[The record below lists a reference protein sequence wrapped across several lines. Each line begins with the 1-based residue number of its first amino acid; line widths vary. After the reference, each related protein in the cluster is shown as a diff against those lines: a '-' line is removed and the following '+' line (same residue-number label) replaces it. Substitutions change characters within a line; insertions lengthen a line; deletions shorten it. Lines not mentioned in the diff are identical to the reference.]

1 MKNVIVKYSLSLFV
15 ILFVSELGLLGQVS
29 RFYTSSNS
37 GLENSQINQ
46 IYQDRVG
53 FVWIAT
59 EDGLSSFDGIKFTT
73 YTHRDGDSTSLL
85 TNYVQSMYED
95 HRHDFWVGTASGL
108 QRYDRLKNCFSNFIL
123 RDDLG
128 QVLDPYI
135 STIIPYD
142 SNHVLVGTSGHGFY
156 IINLKTFHYTIS
168 NTNRLFPTSTFIHSL
183 LRESN
188 GDVWVGT
195 ENDGAFLFHRNLN
208 VPIENINAFSLLGH
222 YCQGQQIN
230 SFVDDVSHNKVF
242 IGSLNEGIFVYD
254 KIHGTLRAASSVDA
268 RLCSVRSMFR
278 DTQGRVWIGTNDKGL
293 MLLNP
298 DNEQLMVPDTISQNP
313 TSGYWH
319 VSSIMEDSQGN
330 IWTALYEK
338 GIYVIPNFINRF
350 HYEAFSSI
358 NLGQNV
364 SCVMAILIDRNN
376 GLWVGTDGS
385 GLFYKAAGS
394 SNIVNFTKENSRL
407 LSNSI
412 SALWQDKKGI
422 IWVGTALDGLFTVN
436 ESHQLVP
443 FSKQNELSGRKITAI
458 KGDQLGNI
466 WIGTYGEGVDCVNAQ
481 TGKIDIYQNQ
491 QGTTKLISNNWI
503 NTLLLDKEGNMII
516 GTFQGLNAINIKT
529 RKATY
534 YNHIPGLP
542 YNTKI
547 YSLCEDYRGIL
558 WVGTNSGLIAFDRK
572 TQKAQLYTTHDGLP
586 NNVINAIEE
595 DSQHNLW
602 ISTNHGLVK
611 FSLVTGT
618 MVSFH
623 AYDGLQSDEFR
634 RGAAW
639 KSPEGKLYFG
649 GINGINSFYPNEI
662 SHSRKVPNVYIT
674 DFMVF
679 NESVNV
685 GQPNRFGVKLS
696 CAIPFAD
703 KITLTHND
711 NVFSIQFDALEFTN
725 PQSITYKYKME
736 GFDQGWKSANADNR
750 IVTYTN
756 LSPGKY
762 FFKVKATNSDMNGSE
777 SMKELEIII
786 LPPWWLTWWAKLFYL
801 LIAIAIGFAV
811 YREMEKKLINK
822 RLQLQKDHEEE
833 IKESK
838 LRFFTNISHEIRTPI
853 TLIIS
858 PLEQLQSDEKDLQRK
873 ALYHLMYRNALRIL
887 RLINQLMDM
896 RKIDNK
902 QMKLHFQET
911 DLVFLIKDVMMS
923 FDYMANH
930 KKIDF
935 QFDSRMQSLNVWID
949 PSNFDKILFN
959 VLSNAFK
966 FTPENGHIAVTLS
979 VGQDEK
985 NATPLSN
992 YVEIGISDSGPGI
1005 DAAAIDKIYD
1015 RFVQGSSKQEQLGSG
1030 IGLHLT
1036 KQLVELHH
1044 GTIFAINNEIGCT
1057 FYIRIPLS
1065 SGHLTADELQPNQ
1078 QHQGLYISQ
1087 STSNA
1092 QNNDLNNEF
1101 ETTRSSTRSLPKV
1114 FIVDDDKDMLSYLR
1128 IELGAAFRVS
1138 VFGSSKEAWNAI
1150 ASELPDVVISDIV
1163 MPEMDG
1169 NDLCAKVKT
1178 NPNTNHIPV
1187 ILLSSMTK
1195 DEDIITGLDCGA
1207 DVYLTKPFNIDILKR
1222 HINQVVANRETI
1234 RKKFTLPIDVDYNLL
1249 KVNSADKRLLD
1260 KTIKI
1265 IKDNIEDSEFNVEKL
1280 SIEVGLSRV
1289 HLNRKLKELIQ
1300 VSPSDMIR
1308 SIRLKQAAYLM
1319 INNEINISEVAYKV
1333 GFASHSY
1340 FTNSFHDFFGM
1351 KPSEFIDKYKDDP
1364 TNPMLKDI
1372 LG

>member
-1 MKNVIVKYSLSLFV
+1 MRNIITKFSFFLFSA
-15 ILFVSELGLLGQVS
+15 LFAFSITAFGQVS

-46 IYQDRVG
+46 IYQDRIG

-59 EDGLSSFDGIKFTT
+59 EDGLSSFDGMKFTT
-73 YTHRDGDSTSLL
+73 YTHRVGDSTSLL

-95 HRHDFWVGTASGL
+95 NYHNFWVGTASGL
-108 QRYDRLKNCFSNFIL
+108 QRDDRLKNCFSDFIL
-123 RDDLG
+123 RDDQG
-128 QVLDPYI
+128 EAMEPFI
-135 STIIPYD
+135 STIVPYD
-142 SNHVLVGTSGHGFY
+142 SNNILVGTSGHGFY
-156 IINLKTFHYTIS
+156 IINLKTLHYTIS
-168 NTNRLFPTSTFIHSL
+168 NTQRLFPTSTFIHIL

-195 ENDGAFLFHRNLN
+195 ENDGFFLFHRNLH
-208 VPIENINAFSLLGH
+208 VPIENKNAFSILGH
-222 YCQGQQIN
+222 YCEGQQIN
-230 SFVDDVSHNKVF
+230 SLIEDVIHHKVF
-242 IGSLNEGIFVYD
+242 IGSFNKGIFVYD
-254 KIHGTLRAASSVDA
+254 EMKGMLRAAFSVEA
-268 RLCSVRSMFR
+268 CRCSVESMFR
-278 DTQGRVWIGTNDKGL
+278 DTQGRVWVGTNDRGL

-298 DNEQLMVPDTISQNP
+298 DNEQLLVSETVRQSIS
-313 TSGYWH
+313 SGYWH
-319 VSSIMEDSQGN
+319 VSSVMEDSQGN
-330 IWTALYEK
+330 IWAALYER
-338 GIYVIPNFINRF
+338 GIYVIPNFINKF
-350 HYEAFSSI
+350 NYEGFSPI
-358 NLGQNV
+358 DLGQNI
-364 SCVMAILIDRNN
+364 SCVMSILIDRNN
-376 GLWVGTDGS
+376 SLWVGTDGS
-385 GLFYKAAGS
+385 GLFYKKAGTS
-394 SNIVNFTKENSRL
+394 KTLNFTKENSRL

-412 SALWQDKKGI
+412 SALCQDQKGVV
-422 IWVGTALDGLFTVN
+422 WVGTELDGMFTVN
-436 ESHQLVP
+436 ESHQLVL
-443 FSKQNELSGRKITAI
+443 FSKQNELSSHKITVI
-458 KGDQLGNI
+458 KEDQVGNI
-466 WIGTYGEGVDCVNAQ
+466 WIGTYGGGLDCINAQ

-503 NTLLLDKEGNMII
+503 NTLLVDREGNIII
-516 GTFQGLNAINIKT
+516 GTFQGLNAIDIKT

-558 WVGTNSGLIAFDRK
+558 WLGTNSGLIAFDRK
-572 TQKAQLYTTHDGLP
+572 IQKARLYTTHDGLP
-586 NNVINAIEE
+586 NNVINAIKE
-595 DSQHNLW
+595 DDQHNLW

-611 FSLVTGT
+611 FSLVTGAIA
-618 MVSFH
+618 SFH

-639 KSPEGKLYFG
+639 KAPDGKLYFG
-649 GINGINSFYPNEI
+649 GINGINSFYSKEI

-685 GQPNRFGVKLS
+685 GQPNNFGVKLS
-696 CAIPFAD
+696 SAIPFAD
-703 KITLTHND
+703 KVTLTHND

-736 GFDQGWKSANADNR
+736 GFDKDWKITDAYNR

-762 FFKVKATNSDMNGSE
+762 FFKVKAINSDMIGSE

-786 LPPWWLTWWAKLFYL
+786 LPPWWLTWWAELLYL
-801 LIAIAIGFAV
+801 LIAIAVGFAV
-811 YREMEKKLINK
+811 YLEMKKKLMNK
-822 RLQLQKDHEEE
+822 HLQLQRDHEEE

-858 PLEQLQSDEKDLQRK
+858 PLEQLQVGERDPQRK
-873 ALYHLMYRNALRIL
+873 ELYNLMHRNALRIL
-887 RLINQLMDM
+887 RLINQIMDM

-923 FDYMANH
+923 FDFLAKN

-935 QFDSRMQSLNVWID
+935 QFDSRIQSLNVWVD

-966 FTPENGHIAVTLS
+966 FTPENGNITVTFS
-979 VGQDEK
+979 IGQSER
-985 NATPLSN
+985 NGSPLAN
-992 YVEIGISDSGPGI
+992 YIEIGVSDSGPGI
-1005 DAAAIDKIYD
+1005 DPSAIDKIYD

-1044 GTIFAINNEIGCT
+1044 GTIFAKNNEIGCT
-1057 FYIRIPLS
+1057 FFIRIPLS
-1065 SGHLTADELQPNQ
+1065 SAHLTGDELQPNQ
-1078 QHQGLYISQ
+1078 QHPELYLSQ
-1087 STSNA
+1087 LTSDV
-1092 QNNDLNNEF
+1092 QNNDLNNELV
-1101 ETTRSSTRSLPKV
+1101 TTRNSTRSVPKV
-1114 FIVDDDKDMLSYLR
+1114 FVVDDDKDMLSYLR
-1128 IELGAAFRVS
+1128 IELGVAFRVS
-1138 VFGSSKEAWNAI
+1138 TFESSKEAWNAI
-1150 ASELPDVVISDIV
+1150 ASELPDVVLSDIV

-1169 NDLCAKVKT
+1169 NELCTKIKN
-1178 NPNTNHIPV
+1178 NPNTNHVPV

-1195 DEDIITGLDCGA
+1195 DEDIISGLDCGA

-1222 HINQVVANRETI
+1222 HIIQVIANRDTI
-1234 RKKFTLPIDVDYNLL
+1234 KKKFTFPIAVDYNLL
-1249 KVNSADKRLLD
+1249 KVNSADKRLLE

-1265 IKDNIEDSEFNVEKL
+1265 IKDNLEDSEFSVEKL
-1280 SIEVGLSRV
+1280 SVEVGLSRV
-1289 HLNRKLKELIQ
+1289 HLNRKMKELIH

-1364 TNPMLKDI
+1364 NNPTLKEI